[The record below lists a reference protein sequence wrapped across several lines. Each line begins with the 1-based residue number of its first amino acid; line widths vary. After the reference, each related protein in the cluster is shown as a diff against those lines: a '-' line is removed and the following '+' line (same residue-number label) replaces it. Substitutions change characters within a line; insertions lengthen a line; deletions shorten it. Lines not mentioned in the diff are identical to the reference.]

1 MNIKDID
8 ELEGS
13 LKAEILI
20 KIIRLNSIDL

>member
-13 LKAEILI
+13 LRAEKLI